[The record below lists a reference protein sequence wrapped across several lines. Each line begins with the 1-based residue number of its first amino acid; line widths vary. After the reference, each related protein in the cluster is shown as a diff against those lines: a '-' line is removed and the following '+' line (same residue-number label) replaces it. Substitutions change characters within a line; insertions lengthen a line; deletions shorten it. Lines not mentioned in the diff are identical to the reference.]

1 MRPVYRGVASRTAA
15 RGSSVDHVSRD
26 DWDPERLPDL
36 NGRRYLVT
44 GSTAGL
50 GFFSSLQLA
59 GAGAHVIMTGRNPNR
74 LAAARAA
81 VLRGAKDADVTTL
94 LLDTSNLGSVRA
106 AAATV
111 RGRAGLHG
119 LLLNAGIVHPPR
131 HRQTTADGH
140 EVVFATNALGHYAL
154 AGELLL
160 PLAAGRGRMV
170 WVGSMSTSMWA
181 YDPIDPELENGYT
194 PWRAYVQSKVATTAL
209 GFEADRR
216 LRAAS
221 VPIASLVAHPG
232 YSISGRTRGILG
244 VNEPSRLTR
253 FGDNLQAPITQ
264 SKERGAWSL
273 VRALVDPDADGG
285 QFWGPSRIVS
295 GAPKLST
302 AGRITRDEEIAAR
315 LWNYCEHAVGSPWP
329 YLKAAKTRRARR
341 P

>member
-1 MRPVYRGVASRTAA
+1 VA
-15 RGSSVDHVSRD
+15 RD
-26 DWDPERLPDL
+26 DWDPGQLPDL
-36 NGRRYLVT
+36 TGRRYLVT

-81 VLRGAKDADVTTL
+81 VLRHLPDADVETL

-106 AAATV
+106 AAATA
-111 RGRAGLHG
+111 RGRVGLHG
-119 LLLNAGIVHPPR
+119 LLLNAGIVHPPAR
-131 HRQTTADGH
+131 REVTRDGH

-160 PLAAGRGRMV
+160 PLAAGRGRIV
-170 WVGSMSTSMWA
+170 WVGSMSTALTPM
-181 YDPIDPELENGYT
+181 DLIDPELENGYT
-194 PWRAYVQSKVATTAL
+194 PWRAYVQSKIATTAL

-232 YSISGRTRGILG
+232 YAIGGRTRGIVG
-244 VNEPSRLTR
+244 VNAPSRFKR
-253 FGDNLQAPITQ
+253 FVDNLQAPISQ

-273 VRALVDPDADGG
+273 VRALVDPAAEGG
-285 QFWGPSRIVS
+285 QFWGPSRAVS
-295 GAPKLST
+295 GRPTPATPAK
-302 AGRITRDEEIAAR
+302 ATRDLELAAR
-315 LWNYCEHAVGSPWP
+315 LWNYCEHATGTVWP
-329 YLKAAKTRRARR
+329 YLKASKARR
-341 P
+341 R